1 MIAEMLVR
9 YLKRHCFMH
18 NLHGGR
24 NNQNSLEPCPYNNA
38 SDTRQRGRL
47 GVQKNIWLRF
57 LIYGAWYLR
66 HDKKRK
72 STFRLTA
79 GK

>member
-9 YLKRHCFMH
+9 YLKWHCFMH

-47 GVQKNIWLRF
+47 GAKNIRLGC
-57 LIYGAWYLR
+57 LIYECLVLR
-66 HDKKRK
+66 
-72 STFRLTA
+72 A
-79 GK
+79 

>member
-47 GVQKNIWLRF
+47 GV
-57 LIYGAWYLR
+57 Y
-66 HDKKRK
+66 KKHM
-72 STFRLTA
+72 A
-79 GK
+79 

>member
-9 YLKRHCFMH
+9 YLKWHCFMH

-47 GVQKNIWLRF
+47 GVQKHKVCFFDLWMPNTHSLPFIR
-57 LIYGAWYLR
+57 R
-66 HDKKRK
+66 HDIFPL
-72 STFRLTA
+72 SPL
-79 GK
+79 